1 MKKELAALKK
11 RLQDGSWNYF
21 ALCSSDGGTLVP
33 VSRGKL
39 EANRKA
45 ADLEHIFSVIDDYPD
60 ETLVIDAYLNKAK
73 GTKPKTFIVP
83 TNAKTLDSPPVIS
96 QAHTADIQTAERLG
110 SLETENSFLKAK
122 ISELEQQLSDF
133 NRLVDEDELE
143 DDGED
148 MLEEEPKVT
157 WAEYLAP
164 AIPGLLDKASALLDV
179 YINKKMVGANG
190 NFQNTVQPPAFIQ
203 EPPPPQVLD
212 IDYDKLADMVA
223 KKLEQNGNY

>member
-45 ADLEHIFSVIDDYPD
+45 ADLDHIFSVIDDYPD
-60 ETLVIDAYLNKAK
+60 ETLVIEAYLNKAK

-96 QAHTADIQTAERLG
+96 QAHTADIQAAERLG

-122 ISELEQQLSDF
+122 ISELEQQLAEF
-133 NRLVDEDELE
+133 NSLVDDEE
-143 DDGED
+143 EETEP
-148 MLEEEPKVT
+148 LEEEQKAT

-179 YINKKMVGANG
+179 YINKKLVGPNG

-203 EPPPPQVLD
+203 EPPAPQVLE

>member
-39 EANRKA
+39 DANRKA

-60 ETLVIDAYLNKAK
+60 ETLVIEAYLNKAK
-73 GTKPKTFIVP
+73 GTKPKSFIVP
-83 TNAKTLDSPPVIS
+83 TNTKTLDSPPVLS
-96 QAHTADIQTAERLG
+96 QAATADFQTAERLG

-133 NRLVDEDELE
+133 NSLVDEDEEEDEPELLE
-143 DDGED
+143 N
-148 MLEEEPKVT
+148 EPKAS
-157 WAEYLAP
+157 WADYLAP

-179 YINKKMVGANG
+179 YINKKLVGSNG
-190 NFQNTVQPPAFIQ
+190 NFQNTVQPPTFIQ
-203 EPPPPQVLD
+203 EPPAPQVLD